1 MYSIMSSANS
11 DSFTFSF
18 TIWIPFISFSCAL
31 ALGKTSSILNKNGE
45 NEYPCLVPDLRGN
58 AFTFSLLSMMLDE
71 GLSYDVL

>member
-1 MYSIMSSANS
+1 MA
-11 DSFTFSF
+11 
-18 TIWIPFISFSCAL
+18 
-31 ALGKTSSILNKNGE
+31 KTSKLLSKSGE